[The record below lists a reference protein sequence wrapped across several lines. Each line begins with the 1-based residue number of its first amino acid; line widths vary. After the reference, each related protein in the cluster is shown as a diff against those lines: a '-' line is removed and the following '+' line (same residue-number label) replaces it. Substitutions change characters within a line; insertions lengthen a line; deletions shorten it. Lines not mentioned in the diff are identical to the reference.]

1 MVSNVQNIQ
10 LTNNVAIPLTAP
22 KQEIKPNNNG
32 LQQDTFEKSGLSKN
46 QKRGLITVGLT
57 AVLLIGSAIINKY
70 NKAKRI
76 KQIPEELRAI
86 FKDLKGEEG
95 KNFVNKAYDKLK
107 QYMKLDGIAPDKI
120 IHTGAD
126 KCETALQGGY
136 QPTLNKIGYSD
147 GFFDKIDKATQ
158 FSMLAHELKHAE
170 QTTKIIRSGL
180 LKEYARAWSE
190 QTARATIHNPLNV
203 DFNRAY
209 NDAIKKGKGEE
220 FLEKC
225 IQDATDTVSSLMKE
239 THKNTLKLPKY
250 PKDSPEYAEAQKYI
264 EATKNYTPLDE
275 KGLGSEE
282 YFNNPLEQEA
292 YAFGDKMEKYYRDF
306 FG

>member
-10 LTNNVAIPLTAP
+10 LTNNVAIPQTAQ
-22 KQEIKPNNNG
+22 KQEIKPNDNG

-46 QKRGLITVGLT
+46 QKRGLIVAGLT
-57 AVLLIGSAIINKY
+57 VAFLIGSAIIDKH

-95 KNFVNKAYDKLK
+95 EKFVNKAYDKLK

-126 KCETALQGGY
+126 KCEAALQGGY
-136 QPTLNKIGYSD
+136 QPTLNLIGYSD
-147 GFFDKIDKATQ
+147 GFFNRIDKATQ

-170 QTTKIIRSGL
+170 QTAKIIRSGL
-180 LKEYARAWSE
+180 LPEYARAWSE
-190 QTARATIHNPLNV
+190 QAAKSTLNNPLNV

-209 NDAIKKGKGEE
+209 QKAVKKGKGEE
-220 FLEKC
+220 FLEDR
-225 IQDATDTVSSLMKE
+225 IQDATNTTLSYMKQN
-239 THKNTLKLPKY
+239 HKNTLKLPRY

-275 KGLGSEE
+275 RGLGSEE

-292 YAFGDKMEKYYRDF
+292 YAFGDKMEKYFKDF